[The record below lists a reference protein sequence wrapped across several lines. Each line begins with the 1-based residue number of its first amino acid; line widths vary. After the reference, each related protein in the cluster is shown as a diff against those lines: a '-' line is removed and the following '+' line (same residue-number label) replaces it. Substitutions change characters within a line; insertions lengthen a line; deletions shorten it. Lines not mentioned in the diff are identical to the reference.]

1 MKATILCYHK
11 VGPESEEGR
20 ALNIEPNRLR
30 SHVRFFVLRSFNFLL
45 ARDLGGFWPDRAV
58 CFTFDDAYSS
68 TMDNAP
74 QILEEFGV
82 RGSFYAVGSKI
93 GKSSDWDGEK
103 ARPLASASVLV
114 AAARRGHEIG
124 NHSWSHPD
132 LSRLG
137 YDEQREE
144 ILLGHEVLTSL
155 GITPRS
161 FCFPY
166 GSLNDD
172 SVRALS
178 EQGYGVGVA
187 LRKSRANPREDRR
200 ALSRIVVGFSD
211 ALPLLIYKIYVR
223 PALRRR
229 ERKGLCVLAH

>member
-11 VGPESEEGR
+11 VGPKSEEGR
-20 ALNIEPNRLR
+20 ALNIEPHRLR
-30 SHVRFFVLRSFNFLL
+30 IHVRFFVRRSFRIFL
-45 ARDLGGFWPDRAV
+45 AQDLNGPWPDRTV
-58 CFTFDDAYSS
+58 CFTFDDAYAS
-68 TMDNAP
+68 TMENAP
-74 QILEEFGV
+74 PILEEFGV

-114 AAARRGHEIG
+114 AASRRGHEIG
-124 NHSWSHPD
+124 NHSWSHPH
-132 LSRLG
+132 LAGLG
-137 YDEQREE
+137 YAEQRDE
-144 ILLGHEVLTSL
+144 IRRGHEALKGL
-155 GITPRS
+155 GITPKS

-172 SVRALS
+172 SVGVLGK
-178 EQGYGVGVA
+178 QGYSVGLA

-211 ALPLLIYKIYVR
+211 ALPLLLYKIYVR

-229 ERKGLCVLAH
+229 NRTT